1 MEETMSK
8 RFIIPLTGVL
18 LTSTLSV
25 GTGHSAENEQPVS
38 MQEGNVP
45 QTEIIEETDEKRVV
59 R

>member
-1 MEETMSK
+1 M
-8 RFIIPLTGVL
+8 TGIL

-25 GTGHSAENEQPVS
+25 GTGHAAENEQPVS